1 MQRVNLHCGF
11 DLYKD
16 ETYDRLW
23 TLYKHQRPKKI
34 WVSTMCTLWCGWV
47 DLNYYGRRDVVEKRR
62 RGERQM
68 FKKLVRFLKA
78 IVKDDPDVELFWE
91 WPHRCRGWKERIIED
106 SSTAWT
112 TSMTADWMDADLASR
127 APKETSF
134 RKPGG
139 FALRQWPSML
149 NFDYEYAWATTLTN
163 GFMVWRQA

>member
-68 FKKLVRFLKA
+68 FKKLVRFLKGA
-78 IVKDDPDVELFWE
+78 LLESHCEGRP
-91 WPHRCRGWKERIIED
+91 RCG
-106 SSTAWT
+106 ALLG
-112 TSMTADWMDADLASR
+112 MASPMPR
-127 APKETSF
+127 MEGAHH
-134 RKPGG
+134 
-139 FALRQWPSML
+139 
-149 NFDYEYAWATTLTN
+149 
-163 GFMVWRQA
+163 